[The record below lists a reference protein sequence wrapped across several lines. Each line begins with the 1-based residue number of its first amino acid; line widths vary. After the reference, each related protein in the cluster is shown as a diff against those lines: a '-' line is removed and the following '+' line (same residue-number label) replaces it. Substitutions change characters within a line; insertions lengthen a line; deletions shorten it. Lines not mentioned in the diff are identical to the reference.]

1 MMYQAKIDKEI
12 VKDLPIA
19 QTDCQIELID
29 SPDEVDKA
37 VKYLLRSKVVG
48 FDTESK
54 PSFTKGKS
62 NKIALMQISTQKRC
76 FLFRLQMI
84 GKNQRLKE
92 FLENENIKKIGVAI
106 HGDLRNLRVW
116 SKFEPKN
123 FVDLQNIVGDYGIEE
138 LGLQKIYAIVF
149 GKKISKSQQLS
160 NWEAKILN
168 RAQQIYAATDAWAC
182 RQIYL
187 KLTKNKRAINDKD

>member
-1 MMYQAKIDKEI
+1 MYQEKMEKEI
-12 VKDLPIA
+12 IKHLPIA

-168 RAQQIYAATDAWAC
+168 RAQQVYAATDAWAC

-187 KLTKNKRAINDKD
+187 KLTKNKTVINDKD

>member
-187 KLTKNKRAINDKD
+187 KLTKNKTARNDKD

>member
-1 MMYQAKIDKEI
+1 MYQAKIDKEI

-84 GKNQRLKE
+84 GKNQLLKE

-149 GKKISKSQQLS
+149 GRKISKSQQLS

-168 RAQQIYAATDAWAC
+168 RAQQVYAATDAWAC

>member
-1 MMYQAKIDKEI
+1 MYQAKIDKEI
-12 VKDLPIA
+12 VKYLPIA

-149 GKKISKSQQLS
+149 GRKISKSQQLS

-187 KLTKNKRAINDKD
+187 KLTKNKTARNDKD

>member
-1 MMYQAKIDKEI
+1 MYQAKIDKEI

-37 VKYLLRSKVVG
+37 VKYLLRSKAVG

-168 RAQQIYAATDAWAC
+168 RAQQVYAATDAWAC

-187 KLTKNKRAINDKD
+187 KLTKKDRKSVV

>member
-1 MMYQAKIDKEI
+1 MYQAKIDKEI

-149 GKKISKSQQLS
+149 GRKISKSQQLS

>member
-1 MMYQAKIDKEI
+1 MYQAKIDKEI

-149 GKKISKSQQLS
+149 GIKISKSQQIS